1 QVADFARLKGSARFA
16 PGQTVASVLADIQAL
31 LDALCARHPGL
42 KAELFNDGERD
53 KPTML
58 PFEVSRD
65 SAIVQAVNRA
75 YQQVRG
81 EPQPSGAITP
91 PAFYGTD
98 AAHFYQLA
106 GMEGIVCGPGGKFN
120 TMPDERVH
128 ISDFLDAVRIYLLA
142 ILEICQPEEALS

>member
-1 QVADFARLKGSARFA
+1 M
-16 PGQTVASVLADIQAL
+16 LADIQAL

-42 KAELFNDGERD
+42 KAELFDDGERD

-58 PFEVSRD
+58 PFEVPRE

-81 EPQPSGAITP
+81 EPQPCGAITP